1 MVVRSVTSAAIA
13 TSARKPVNVR
23 NPYVLL
29 AALLVAALGLGYFV
43 LRSKAPPGW
52 LALVLGLFSVWM
64 VLLELRGVSVAA
76 DAVSFPRRP
85 FRWLPIL
92 SVWRRRVPLRDLDEM
107 TVLRPWCG
115 LQVVLLE
122 GRFGAERVLFH
133 SRKARL
139 AFFETVKANLPDV
152 RIYRTQ

>member
-1 MVVRSVTSAAIA
+1 MTSAVIA
-13 TSARKPVNVR
+13 SAGKRVSVR
-23 NPYVLL
+23 NRYVLL
-29 AALLVAALGLGYFV
+29 ASLLVAGLGLGYFV

-52 LALVLGLFSVWM
+52 LALALGLFCVWLF
-64 VLLELRGVSVAA
+64 LLELRGVVVRA
-76 DAVSFPRRP
+76 DTVSFPRRP

-92 SVWRRRVPLRDLDEM
+92 SVWRSRIHLRDLDEM

-122 GRFGAERVLFH
+122 GRFGNERLLFH
-133 SRKARL
+133 SRKARMK
-139 AFFETVKANLPDV
+139 FFEAVKAKLPDV